1 MNDYPILAPP
11 SIDLR
16 TFQAIL
22 TSAGSPA
29 AGEAPAIYTAAMR
42 YGVDPAVI
50 LAIAQHESS
59 FGKAGIAV
67 GRHNL
72 FGSRYYAGTAAF
84 GATNRGG
91 WASFPSYAASAA
103 YTASLLASKSYAG
116 AGYTARTF
124 PQRYAPSSDGNNP
137 RAYGTSI
144 VNAINRWTG
153 SPMATPSRTGPATKA
168 ASAAKAAKASASK
181 VAAKVAPK
189 ATTPAPGGLPPTLVW
204 GFAIVALAAILLLML
219 APRG

>member
-1 MNDYPILAPP
+1 MADDYKLVGPP

-16 TFQAIL
+16 TFQSIL
-22 TSAGSPA
+22 TAAGSPA
-29 AGEAPAIYTAAMR
+29 AGEAPGIYTAAMR
-42 YGVDPAVI
+42 YGVDPAVL

-91 WASFPSYAASAA
+91 WAAFPTYTASAA

-116 AGYTARTF
+116 AGLTARTF
-124 PQRYAPSSDGNNP
+124 PNRYAPASDGNKP
-137 RAYGTSI
+137 AAYGASI
-144 VNAINRWTG
+144 VNAINRWRGAPPSTAPAKG
-153 SPMATPSRTGPATKA
+153 KATSRPKVAKAGKAAPAVVATPKRAGPLAVV
-168 ASAAKAAKASASK
+168 AS
-181 VAAKVAPK
+181 V
-189 ATTPAPGGLPPTLVW
+189 PGGPIIW
-204 GFAIVALAAILLLML
+204 GVGIALALAVLFLML
-219 APRG
+219 RQ